1 MLRIKIMGITEDSV
15 ISAAEELFAAGIKP
29 SMAAVRKK
37 LGSGSFATISPILR
51 KWREDRESSQVT
63 KVEMPSDLTAALDKF
78 GSQVWTVAT
87 GIATEQLDKIRE
99 EARNGVDVANS
110 ERNEAMDEIEQL
122 ELTISELNM
131 KSIKDKQEVDDL
143 VVRLNKSET
152 INATTTQRCEHFDEK
167 VKASQVEIKELKRA
181 KESYVDKVE
190 ALLIEK
196 SELSRVNGELNER
209 VVGYQKELEAE
220 VLKSDELSNITKHM
234 EVISQ
239 KNMADIEE
247 LKEKLA
253 EARLRASELNSL
265 IAAEQQQRKLAE
277 QQLAELKVDLQ
288 MSKEDNKLLQT

>member
-1 MLRIKIMGITEDSV
+1 MGITEDSV

-99 EARNGVDVANS
+99 EARNAVDVANS

-131 KSIKDKQEVDDL
+131 KSIKD
-143 VVRLNKSET
+143 
-152 INATTTQRCEHFDEK
+152 
-167 VKASQVEIKELKRA
+167 
-181 KESYVDKVE
+181 
-190 ALLIEK
+190 
-196 SELSRVNGELNER
+196 G
-209 VVGYQKELEAE
+209 
-220 VLKSDELSNITKHM
+220 
-234 EVISQ
+234 
-239 KNMADIEE
+239 
-247 LKEKLA
+247 
-253 EARLRASELNSL
+253 
-265 IAAEQQQRKLAE
+265 
-277 QQLAELKVDLQ
+277 
-288 MSKEDNKLLQT
+288 